1 MRWTLLVLLAVG
13 APPLV
18 AQGVDPVRL
27 RLAVEEAPRV
37 GRAAPPLRLP
47 YATREGP
54 GPADQPFDLAKEL
67 GRIVVIAFYPGDFT
81 PGCTA
86 EWRAFRDRA
95 TALFDADVVVAGV
108 SADSLASHTRFAR
121 ELDLPFK
128 LLTDPDRR
136 VARRWGAS
144 DGRSTRRVV
153 VVVGRDGT
161 VRYVDPAFA
170 ALDPASYAALDAA
183 IDAAR
188 KEK

>member
-1 MRWTLLVLLAVG
+1 MRALTLLLACVAG
-13 APPLV
+13 PLA
-18 AQGVDPVRL
+18 AQDATPVRL

-37 GRAAPPLRLP
+37 GRPAPPLRLP
-47 YATREGP
+47 YATRDGL
-54 GPADQPFDLAKEL
+54 GPANQPFDLAKEL
-67 GRIVVIAFYPGDFT
+67 GRVVVLAFYPGNFT

-95 TALFDADVVVAGV
+95 ETLFGGDVVVAGV
-108 SADSLASHTRFAR
+108 SADSLASHVRFAG
-121 ELDLPFK
+121 ELELPFK
-128 LLTDPDRR
+128 LLSDPDRG

-153 VVVGRDGT
+153 VVIGRNGT

-183 IDAAR
+183 VEAAR
-188 KEK
+188 KES

>member
-1 MRWTLLVLLAVG
+1 MRALAMLLVLAATPLA
-13 APPLV
+13 
-18 AQGVDPVRL
+18 AQDSAPVRL

-37 GRAAPPLRLP
+37 GRPAPALRLP
-47 YATREGP
+47 YATRHGI
-54 GPADQPFDLAKEL
+54 GPADQPFDLGKEL
-67 GRIVVIAFYPGDFT
+67 GRVVVVAFYPGDFT

-95 TALFDADVVVAGV
+95 DALFGADVVVAGV
-108 SADSLASHTRFAR
+108 SADSLASHVRFAS

-128 LLTDPDRR
+128 LLSDPDRR

-153 VVVGRDGT
+153 VVVGRNGT

-183 IDAAR
+183 VEAAR
-188 KEK
+188 TEN